1 MTFSIWEKITRYYP
15 HSSVPTSN
23 LMLDECMRTDEKV
36 SEEFGIRALYLDNP
50 KMDSSIYE
58 IIDEKK
64 YLEFLLKFS

>member
-1 MTFSIWEKITRYYP
+1 
-15 HSSVPTSN
+15 
-23 LMLDECMRTDEKV
+23 MLDECMRTDEKV